1 MNEVTIFPGTRCFAG
16 AATVLT
22 STSSAAAHTRTFR
35 TDSCVSNVDLKLLIA
50 AVHLCAVLT
59 GCSPELKMSGPSS
72 QPPIK
77 TIALTAIVATAVTSA
92 AILSYQSLRR
102 DVRKE
107 QLKKAVGEDVEAWE
121 KEHSDENSSGNQSPS
136 ESWADEYRPLARRAS
151 SFKPGEYDDSL
162 VREQLSRNYSFL
174 GEDSMTKI
182 RDSYVVVVGC
192 GGVGSWAATMLL
204 RSGVG
209 KLLLIDFDMTTLSS
223 LNRHA
228 CATLEDVGTPKAIAM
243 QKYFRKIAPWARV
256 DVKVGLWKK
265 GEESERWLDGADYVV
280 DAIDNIDTKVDL
292 LTYCHK
298 NDIKVFASMGAGAK
312 QDPTRVQIA

>member
-1 MNEVTIFPGTRCFAG
+1 
-16 AATVLT
+16 
-22 STSSAAAHTRTFR
+22 
-35 TDSCVSNVDLKLLIA
+35 
-50 AVHLCAVLT
+50 
-59 GCSPELKMSGPSS
+59 MSGPSS
-72 QPPIK
+72 QTPIK
-77 TIALTAIVATAVTSA
+77 TIAVTAAVATAATTA
-92 AILSYQSLRR
+92 AILTYQSLRR

-107 QLKKAVGEDVEAWE
+107 RLKKAVGSEVEAWE
-121 KEHSDENSSGNQSPS
+121 KEHSDELSSGDMTPNDN
-136 ESWADEYRPLARRAS
+136 WADEFKPMIKRAA

-174 GEDSMTKI
+174 GEDAMKKV
-182 RDSYVVVVGC
+182 RNSYVVVVGC

-228 CATLEDVGTPKAIAM
+228 CATLEDVGTPKAVAM
-243 QKYFRKIAPWARV
+243 QKYFHKIAPWAQV
-256 DVKVGLWKK
+256 DIKVGLWKK

-280 DAIDNIDTKVDL
+280 DAIDNIETKVDL

-298 NDIKVFASMGAGAK
+298 NNLKVFASMGAGAK
-312 QDPTRVQIA
+312 ADPTRVQIA